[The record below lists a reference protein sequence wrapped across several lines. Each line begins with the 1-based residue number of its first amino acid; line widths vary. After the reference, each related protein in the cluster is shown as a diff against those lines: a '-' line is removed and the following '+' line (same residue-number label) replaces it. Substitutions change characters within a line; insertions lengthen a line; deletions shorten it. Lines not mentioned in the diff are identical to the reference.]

1 MIQNLLRKLG
11 HLASDAALRRWLILR
26 GLGLTPKSPAFTP
39 HRPPYL
45 AALDLGPAPKPDDR
59 FGIFASTAPQ
69 TPITLDLAG
78 LDVAIEPARAGAIFE
93 RPFADIEQYL
103 ALHRFAWIDDE
114 TDLDWVALL
123 WAEWLKRFSTPDESW
138 PWHPYT
144 AAERAINLLA
154 FAERCGLPEPA
165 DETRRLLALHATVIA
180 ERLEYFGPHYT
191 GNHLAND
198 GRGLFRLGTALGW
211 TAAADLGGRI
221 LLEEAKR
228 IFGPS
233 GVLTEGSAHYHL
245 LLAKNY
251 GEAASWAAKAAR
263 PEAAELA
270 AIAAKAKHA
279 GGGLLLAGGLPLIGD
294 ISPDLPPRRLTFH
307 FQRTDA
313 DLSVDGWHRFE
324 EGDWSLLLYAAP
336 DGWPP
341 MPGHGH
347 QDLGSFELHWK
358 GVPLIVD
365 AGRGQYG
372 DSGEAAL
379 YRSAAVHNGITFD
392 GRDPRPANRPYFAP
406 SFRKAFAGAR
416 PQITSA
422 QEGLSLS
429 FPMGKAIVMRRFEA
443 KPETLTIADRIE
455 GRGRSLIGRGLV
467 TVHPIT
473 LSKNAASIHTP
484 KGDIHLQADLSL
496 EAMPIICWNAYGRA
510 SAATRIIV
518 AGKACLPWQGLLT
531 LRAI

>member
-11 HLASDAALRRWLILR
+11 HLASDAALRRWLLER
-26 GLGLTPKSPAFTP
+26 ALGRTPAPPAFTP

-45 AALDLGPAPKPDDR
+45 NSLELGQAPHSDQS
-59 FGIFASTAPQ
+59 FARLAVQAPQ
-69 TPITLDLAG
+69 GSITLDLAG
-78 LDVAIEPARAGAIFE
+78 LDIAIEPAQAATLFE
-93 RPFADIEQYL
+93 RSFADIEQLL
-103 ALHRFAWIDDE
+103 ALHRFAWIDDG
-114 TDLDWVALL
+114 TDPDWVALL
-123 WAEWLKRFSTPDESW
+123 WSEWLKRFSTPDESW

-154 FAERCGLPEPA
+154 FAERRGLPEPA
-165 DETRRLLALHATVIA
+165 DETRRLLVLHATIIA

-198 GRGLFRLGTALGW
+198 GRGLFRLGTALGLN
-211 TAAADLGGRI
+211 AAADLGGRI
-221 LLEEAKR
+221 LQEEAKR

-233 GVLTEGSAHYHL
+233 GVLIEGSAHYHL

-251 GEAASWAAKAAR
+251 GEAASWAAKASR

-270 AIAAKAKHA
+270 AIAARAKHA
-279 GGGLLLAGGLPLIGD
+279 AGGLLLTGGLPLIGD
-294 ISPDLPPRRLTFH
+294 ISPDLPPRQLTSY

-313 DLSVDGWHRFE
+313 DLSADGWHRFE
-324 EGDWSLLLYAAP
+324 EGDWSLLIYAAP

-341 MPGHGH
+341 MPGHSH

-365 AGRGQYG
+365 PGRGRYG

-392 GRDPRPANRPYFAP
+392 GRDPRPANRPYYAP
-406 SFRKAFAGAR
+406 SFRKAFAGTE
-416 PQITSA
+416 PQVTSA
-422 QEGLSLS
+422 EKGFSLS
-429 FPMGKAIVMRRFEA
+429 FPMDKAIVTRRFEA

-455 GRGRSLIGRGLV
+455 GRGHRLIERGLV
-467 TVHPIT
+467 TPHPVT

-484 KGDIHLQADLSL
+484 KGDIHLQADHSL
-496 EAMPIICWNAYGRA
+496 TAMPITCWGAYGRA
-510 SAATRIIV
+510 SAATRLV
-518 AGKACLPWQGLLT
+518 AASRAPLPWQGLLT